1 MVLGNSLSK
10 GLLCRIITLE
20 FSTQIYYI
28 LLKTIALFFH
38 EEDLINQLKKEGMEL
53 CLYDLST
60 HEILFSYGANVSKI
74 NTSNIEN
81 YMVHDK
87 SLEKSFR

>member
-38 EEDLINQLKKEGMEL
+38 EEDLINQLKKKKVWNYVYMIYL
-53 CLYDLST
+53 PMK
-60 HEILFSYGANVSKI
+60 SYFLTEQMYPK
-74 NTSNIEN
+74 
-81 YMVHDK
+81 
-87 SLEKSFR
+87 